1 MIAPLKSQQVVR
13 TTCPYCGVG
22 CQMNL
27 HIKDNIIYRV
37 EAPFDSAPNYGNLC
51 VKGRFG
57 LDFASHPRRLKR
69 PLIRDGERGNFR
81 EASWNEAF
89 EYVATKLTQIVQER
103 GGNSIATYACAKATN
118 EDNYIFQKF
127 VRAVLKTNN
136 VDHCARLCHA
146 GSVTGLQL
154 AIGSSAMSNSIAEME
169 NLDTFIVTGS
179 NTTETHPVIS
189 LFLKRAV
196 RQNGAKLIVI
206 DPRQIELTD
215 FATLWLRQKPGT
227 DVVVYSAM
235 AHVIVQEE
243 LYAADFIKKR
253 TEGFDDYIESLEHC
267 TPEWAEEISG
277 VPADDI
283 REAARLYAKAER
295 GAFYWGMGIS
305 QSVHG
310 TDNAL
315 SLTNLALM
323 TGNLGKAGTGLNPL
337 RGQNNVQG
345 CSDSGGLP
353 NVYTAYQRV
362 DDPDVQSKF
371 ERAWHTP
378 LSDEPGL
385 TVTEMVDGALNG
397 NIRAMLVMG
406 ENPLMSEPNLSHAKH
421 AIEQLDLLVCIDIF
435 MNETGEMADVI
446 LPSASFAEKDGTFTN
461 SDRRVQRVRQA
472 LPQVGESKPDWQII
486 CDLAKLVE
494 EKLGIKHSAGFDYA
508 NPEAIWEEMRAVT
521 PQFYGITYERID
533 AEGGVHWP
541 CPALDH
547 PGTPYLFEDEFPRG
561 KGKFWSL
568 EYTSDSEH
576 PDDDYPYHLTTG
588 RVLFHWHGGTMT
600 RRSKLDD
607 AFPEPILEMHPDNAH
622 QLELTSGDWVEV
634 TSRRGSVICRV
645 MVTGRSPAG
654 TVFLPFHFVEA
665 AANLLTLDKIDPRAK
680 IPDFKM
686 AAVNLKK
693 VQAPEREGAD
703 AAFDERG
710 AIKDPTKYVH

>member
-1 MIAPLKSQQVVR
+1 MSTVISSDRMVR

-27 HIKDNIIYRV
+27 HIKDDLVYRV
-37 EAPFDSAPNYGNLC
+37 EAPFDSAPNFGNLC

-57 LDFASHPRRLKR
+57 LDFATHPRRLKK
-69 PLIRDGERGNFR
+69 PLLKKDGEFHEVSWD
-81 EASWNEAF
+81 EALTFITE
-89 EYVATKLTQIVQER
+89 KLGKIVQESS
-103 GGNSIATYACAKATN
+103 GDSVATYACAKATN

-154 AIGSSAMSNSIAEME
+154 SIGSSAMSNSIAEME
-169 NLDTFIVTGS
+169 NLDTFVVTGS

-189 LFLKRAV
+189 LFLKKVV

-227 DVVVYSAM
+227 DVAVYSAM
-235 AHVIVQEE
+235 AHVVVKER
-243 LYAADFIKKR
+243 LYDESFIAQR
-253 TEGFDDYIESLEHC
+253 TEGFQDYIESLEHC
-267 TPEWAEEISG
+267 TPEWAQEISG
-277 VPADDI
+277 VPAEDI
-283 REAARLYAKAER
+283 RAAARMYAEADR
-295 GAFYWGMGIS
+295 AAFYWGMGIS

-315 SLTNLALM
+315 SLANLALM

-362 DDPDVQSKF
+362 DDPDVKHKF
-371 ERAWHTP
+371 ESAWRTE
-378 LSDEPGL
+378 LSDEVGL
-385 TVTEMVDGALNG
+385 TVTEMVDGALTG
-397 NIRAMLVMG
+397 EIRAMIVMG
-406 ENPLMSEPNLSHAKH
+406 ENPLMSEPNLSHAQH
-421 AIEQLDLLVCIDIF
+421 AIEHLDLLVCIDIF
-435 MNETGEMADVI
+435 MNETGELADVI

-472 LPQVGESKPDWQII
+472 LPAVGQSRPDWKIL
-486 CDLAKLVE
+486 CNLALRLEDYLHVPV
-494 EKLGIKHSAGFDYA
+494 SAGFEYA
-508 NPEAIWEEMRAVT
+508 NAEAIWEEMRALT

-533 AEGGVHWP
+533 REGGVHWP
-541 CPALDH
+541 CPSLDH

-568 EYTSDSEH
+568 DYTSDSETT
-576 PDDDYPYHLTTG
+576 DDEYNYHLTTG

-600 RRSKLDD
+600 RRSALDS
-607 AFPEPILEMHPDNAH
+607 AFPEPIIEMHPDDA
-622 QLELTSGDWVEV
+622 QSLQVISGDWVEI
-634 TSRRGSVICRV
+634 TSRRGSIICRV
-645 MVTGRSPAG
+645 MVTGRSPVG
-654 TVFLPFHFVEA
+654 TIFLPFHFVEA
-665 AANLLTLDKIDPRAK
+665 AANILTLDKIDPRAK

-686 AAVNLKK
+686 AAVKLKK
-693 VQAPEREGAD
+693 VDAPERDGAD
-703 AAFDERG
+703 MPLDERG
-710 AIKDPTKYVH
+710 AIKDPTRFVH

>member
-1 MIAPLKSQQVVR
+1 
-13 TTCPYCGVG
+13 
-22 CQMNL
+22 MNL
-27 HIKDNIIYRV
+27 HIQDDFIYRV

-57 LDFASHPRRLKR
+57 LDFATHPRRLKT

-81 EASWNEAF
+81 EATWDEALEF
-89 EYVATKLTQIVQER
+89 VAAKLAQIVTES
-103 GGNSIATYACAKATN
+103 GGDSIATYACAKATN

-169 NLDTFIVTGS
+169 HLDTFVVTGS

-189 LFLKRAV
+189 LFLKKAV

-227 DVVVYSAM
+227 DVAVYSAM
-235 AHVIVQEE
+235 AHVVVKEQ
-243 LYAADFIKKR
+243 LYDASFISDR
-253 TEGFDDYIESLEHC
+253 TEGFDEYVESLEHC
-267 TPEWAEEISG
+267 TPEWAEAISG
-277 VPADDI
+277 VPAEDI
-283 REAARLYAKAER
+283 RKAARLYAEADR
-295 GAFYWGMGIS
+295 AAFYWGMGIS

-315 SLTNLALM
+315 SLANLALM
-323 TGNLGKAGTGLNPL
+323 TGNLGREGTGLNPL

-362 DDPDVQSKF
+362 DVPDIRQKF
-371 ERAWHTP
+371 ERAWNTA
-378 LSDEPGL
+378 LSSEAGL

-406 ENPLMSEPNLSHAKH
+406 ENPMMSEPNLSHAQH
-421 AIEQLDLLVCIDIF
+421 AIEHLDLLVCIDIF
-435 MNETGEMADVI
+435 MNETGELADVI

-472 LPQVGESKPDWQII
+472 LPLVGDSKPDWVII
-486 CDLAKLVE
+486 CDLAKRVE
-494 EKLGIKHSAGFDYA
+494 AKLGMITSAGFDYDH
-508 NPEAIWEEMRAVT
+508 PQSIWEEMRELT
-521 PQFYGITYERID
+521 PQFYGITYERIEH
-533 AEGGVHWP
+533 EGGVHWP
-541 CPALDH
+541 CPSLDH
-547 PGTPYLFEDEFPRG
+547 PGTPYLFEHDFPRG
-561 KGKFWSL
+561 RGKFWAL
-568 EYTSDSEH
+568 DYTSDSEET
-576 PDDDYPYHLTTG
+576 DEEYNYHLTTG

-607 AFPEPILEMHPDNAH
+607 AFPEPIVEMHPEDAQH
-622 QLELTSGDWVEV
+622 LQLISGDWVEV
-634 TSRRGSVICRV
+634 TSRRGSVTCRV
-645 MVTGRSPAG
+645 MVTGRSPVG
-654 TVFLPFHFVEA
+654 TIFLPFHFAEA
-665 AANLLTLDKIDPRAK
+665 AANVLTIDKIDPRAK

-686 AAVNLKK
+686 AAVKLQKTDPPN
-693 VQAPEREGAD
+693 RHGAD
-703 AAFDERG
+703 KPLEEQG
-710 AIKDPTKYVH
+710 TIKNPTRFVH